1 MNRTIATNYYINQ
14 QTKANAKPIKNLLNV
29 RKIMFGH
36 NKIRIV
42 KIQLNKLY
50 LQSYIIKKRVTI
62 KIKIARNYKESK
74 KCK

>member
-50 LQSYIIKKRVTI
+50 TYIIKKRVTI

>member
-50 LQSYIIKKRVTI
+50 LHHKEKSYNKNKNCKKL
-62 KIKIARNYKESK
+62 
-74 KCK
+74 

>member
-50 LQSYIIKKRVTI
+50 LHHKEKSYNKN
-62 KIKIARNYKESK
+62 KIARNYKESK